1 VFGFGTEELLNGIAL
16 FWLLLCWGGYTLFAK
31 RMAKRTHSLSS
42 LLHEYRIDWMRGM
55 LARDVRVGDASLF
68 ANLERSVNFFA
79 STTMLILAGILTVLT
94 KTGDGFTLFEHLP
107 FTVSDSLV
115 ALQMKLLVLV
125 SIFVYAFFTF
135 TWSMRQYGFCNILV
149 GSAPLHDDESVSK
162 EARENYAFHLA
173 KVSDQAAHS
182 YNYGLR
188 SYYFAMAVISWFA
201 SAWLFIAA
209 VTFVV
214 IVLYRREFLSKPLR
228 SMQAI
233 HESHLL

>member
-1 VFGFGTEELLNGIAL
+1 MDFASEDVLNGFAL
-16 FWLLLCWGGYTLFAK
+16 FWLLFCWTAYSLFAK

-42 LLHEYRIDWMRGM
+42 LLHEYRIEWMRGM
-55 LARDVRVGDASLF
+55 LARDVRVGDASLL

-94 KTGDGFTLFEHLP
+94 KTGEGFSLFEHLP
-107 FTVSDSLV
+107 FTVSDSLMV
-115 ALQMKLLVLV
+115 LQMKLLVLV
-125 SIFVYAFFTF
+125 AIFVYAFFTF

-149 GSAPLHDDESVSK
+149 GSAPLHDDQSVSV
-162 EARENYAFHLA
+162 EERENYAFHLA

-201 SAWLFIAA
+201 SAWLFIGA

-214 IVLYRREFLSKPLR
+214 MVLYQREFLSKPLK
-228 SMQAI
+228 SMQVIRETKSA
-233 HESHLL
+233 